1 MKILEICGSPR
12 NKGNTEHIMDLCE
25 YEINNICKSSCKI
38 IYDKISI
45 YNCNLAWCKGCR
57 ICFNVSENKCPH
69 NDDLLMIK
77 KKMEEADMII
87 IGSPVYVEDIS
98 GGIKNWMDRMAFN
111 CHRPFL
117 NGKPVYIY
125 TTSAA
130 VASKHAIKSMK
141 RAIISWGGNVKNN
154 DNYIMGQKM
163 NKEVVEST
171 YGKKIQKRMYNMI
184 EAYKIKSVSLY
195 ALVSFGIQK
204 RYWKKKQNTTD
215 YNYWM
220 EMNWFEFDSIYYK
233 PVKVNFLKKKV
244 AILISKL
251 IVIFFM

>member
-1 MKILEICGSPR
+1 MNVLEICGSPR
-12 NKGNTEHIMDLCE
+12 SNGNTEYIMNLCE
-25 YEINNICKSSCKI
+25 HEINKVCKPSDRI
-38 IYDKISI
+38 VYDKITI
-45 YNCNLAWCKGCR
+45 YHSNLAWCKGCR
-57 ICFNVSENKCPH
+57 ICFDVSEHKCPC

-77 KKMEEADMII
+77 NKMEEADIII

-130 VASKHAIKSMK
+130 AASKHAIKSMK
-141 RAIISWGGNVKNN
+141 RAIISWGGNVKDH

-163 NKEVVEST
+163 NKEVAERT
-171 YGKKIQKRMYNMI
+171 YGTIIEKRMHKMI
-184 EAYKIKSVSLY
+184 EAYVLKSVSLY
-195 ALVSFGIQK
+195 SLISFNIQK
-204 RYWKKKQNTTD
+204 RYWKKKQNTAD
-215 YNYWM
+215 HNYWLK
-220 EMNWFEFDSIYYK
+220 MNWFELDCIYYE
-233 PVKVNFLKKKV
+233 PVKVTFLKKKL

-251 IVIFFM
+251 IVTFFM